1 MPTRFRGWLKLALLT
16 FSVDQILTA
25 VFGYV
30 TQQIDPGISDFE
42 TVIFSCITCL
52 LVSNWLV
59 TDARAAWATAKK
71 QGFIGPARSGG
82 SAPEAPLEIANACPR
97 RWLVVLHLELNPQL
111 AQGM

>member
-1 MPTRFRGWLKLALLT
+1 MPMRFRGWLKLALLT

-30 TQQIDPGISDFE
+30 TQRLDPGISDFE
-42 TVIFSCITCL
+42 TVIFSCITCF

-59 TDARAAWATAKK
+59 TDARAAWAAAKK
-71 QGFIGPARSGG
+71 QGFIGPARTGG
-82 SAPEAPLEIANACPR
+82 AHATPLEIANACPR

-111 AQGM
+111 AQSI

>member
-1 MPTRFRGWLKLALLT
+1 MPMRFRGWLKLALLT

-25 VFGYV
+25 VFGYA

-42 TVIFSCITCL
+42 TVIFSCITCF

-59 TDARAAWATAKK
+59 SDARAAWTAAKK

-82 SAPEAPLEIANACPR
+82 AHETQLEIANACPR

-111 AQGM
+111 AQSI